1 MLYKGVFWY
10 VENELLSFLI
20 PCNESGEVIGE
31 SEYPLNS
38 KSGGNYN
45 HKLLWESLPK
55 NITGGK
61 AFNYYPRGRMEIKN
75 GKASVF
81 LNPDINE
88 EDIQNKIV
96 ERFGLTKE
104 NGINKVTF
112 LSDGSNHYK
121 YIK

>member
-10 VENELLSFLI
+10 AEGELLSFLI
-20 PCNESGEVIGE
+20 PCNNMGEVIGE

-45 HKLLWESLPK
+45 HNLLWESLPK
-55 NITGGK
+55 KITGGK
-61 AFNYYPRGRMEIKN
+61 QFNYYPRGRVEIKN

-81 LNPDINE
+81 LNPDINY
-88 EDIQNKIV
+88 EDIQNLIV
-96 ERFGLTKE
+96 ERFDLTKE

-112 LSDGSNHYK
+112 LSDGSNHYQ